1 MSLKDTLRDYVTD
14 SFLEGGETTTIQD
27 DDDLMQVLD
36 SLQILRLVAE
46 VEKRYTIHVENSD
59 LTPEHFG
66 SIEKLAAYIAR
77 KQHGPT
83 SAPTT

>member
-14 SFLEGGETTTIQD
+14 AFLEGGATATLQD

-36 SLQILRLVAE
+36 SLQVLRLVAE
-46 VEKRYTIHVENSD
+46 VEKRYGIHVENSD

-66 SIEKLAAYIAR
+66 SVEKLATYVAQ
-77 KQHGPT
+77 KQR
-83 SAPTT
+83 